1 MSAKTVCEIAWYAPN
16 ARAQGRVTEFMYKPA
31 ASTGNHAQHLKLA
44 LFLDHETESLYTVRM
59 PAQDKYDQ
67 NRTVMDLSIVPAHEA
82 LHREF
87 QEQPE
92 LAFAID
98 AVAGSAEWTPTYY
111 AHPVA
116 AGYDCF
122 VAPLALYLDGFL
134 YIKEDAILGITMYN
148 LLTMRRH
155 LLAILVRSKMCRCGC
170 KGWCSLYEVFSSIR
184 WSLESLADM
193 EFPSRRHDGGE
204 LDPTRPAFSGKPLSL
219 RGALV
224 QIKGDWAEFAHSLG
238 FPAWNSRYHPCPLC
252 FCPAEE
258 MKGFGD
264 VEAGSCPYLLK
275 SDKDYQAGCGKCERR
290 VMIDVS
296 LHQEILA
303 ALDGSRGWSLTRPI
317 PPLDLLAG
325 DRLEPSEYLRDVA
338 SFENME
344 LPGYVVFWRPSAETV
359 SKHNNPL
366 FSPSLG
372 VGLGT
377 IAIDTLHCL
386 HLGVLKRF
394 VM

>member
-1 MSAKTVCEIAWYAPN
+1 
-16 ARAQGRVTEFMYKPA
+16 
-31 ASTGNHAQHLKLA
+31 
-44 LFLDHETESLYTVRM
+44 
-59 PAQDKYDQ
+59 
-67 NRTVMDLSIVPAHEA
+67 
-82 LHREF
+82 
-87 QEQPE
+87 
-92 LAFAID
+92 
-98 AVAGSAEWTPTYY
+98 
-111 AHPVA
+111 
-116 AGYDCF
+116 
-122 VAPLALYLDGFL
+122 
-134 YIKEDAILGITMYN
+134 
-148 LLTMRRH
+148 
-155 LLAILVRSKMCRCGC
+155 
-170 KGWCSLYEVFSSIR
+170 
-184 WSLESLADM
+184 
-193 EFPSRRHDGGE
+193 
-204 LDPTRPAFSGKPLSL
+204 
-219 RGALV
+219 
-224 QIKGDWAEFAHSLG
+224 
-238 FPAWNSRYHPCPLC
+238 
-252 FCPAEE
+252 

-275 SDKDYQAGCGKCERR
+275 ADKDYEAGCGKCERR

-303 ALDGSRGWSLTRPI
+303 ALDGSRGWSLTCPI

-386 HLGVLKRF
+386 HPGVLKRF